1 MGQRINSKNKLSRIP
16 ARGHRWG
23 CLTWYQIFYHHFV
36 LFNSECVS
44 VEKLTSKC
52 FLSVLFTHLPLIH
65 HFPSPQ
71 LVPSA
76 HGKCL
81 VWHTSTPPEVPVH
94 HKVLHVLAASG
105 QCLESSPNVNWH
117 CRLASYEVPG
127 RSPGSCMGFCG
138 LSIKH
143 SPAKQMP
150 NNINTELVR
159 ACRGRSHF
167 RKYHMRK

>member
-1 MGQRINSKNKLSRIP
+1 M
-16 ARGHRWG
+16 G
-23 CLTWYQIFYHHFV
+23 CLMWNQMFGSLCSSQFQI
-36 LFNSECVS
+36 LNKCVCVA

-81 VWHTSTPPEVPVH
+81 VWHTSNPPEVPVH
-94 HKVLHVLAASG
+94 QRVMHVLAASG
-105 QCLESSPNVNWH
+105 QCLDSSPNVNWH
-117 CRLASYEVPG
+117 CRLASYKVPG
-127 RSPGSCMGFCG
+127 RSEGSCMGLWG

-143 SPAKQMP
+143 SPAKK
-150 NNINTELVR
+150 NATAI
-159 ACRGRSHF
+159 S
-167 RKYHMRK
+167 